1 MKKIIS
7 LESHV
12 LLDNEKSSEF
22 SEQVVI
28 KLIALFEDNTIWEK
42 TISNGVYSKWR
53 RIDNYVPK
61 TGRGELEDNN
71 VLYKKYLEYNKT
83 NDEIFLDL

>member
-12 LLDNEKSSEF
+12 LLDNAKSSEF

-42 TISNGVYSKWR
+42 TVSNGVYSKWI

-61 TGRGELEDNN
+61 TGKDELEDNN
-71 VLYKKYLEYNKT
+71 VLYKKHLEYKKT
-83 NDEIFLDL
+83 NDETLLGL